1 MRKHPHKASHRQRSS
16 SALMR
21 LVLNRAAPLPAT
33 NATTVGIACYLA
45 LDALKDGHG
54 NNSNMNQLAYSINL
68 AAALA
73 ELGVCTDGHDRIAAA
88 QDALVASN
96 AISLDA
102 GRWIISDDCYRMIR
116 DALAIHDRQME
127 IASQGEIQAAHR
139 MIQERV
145 KAGDVT
151 HVDVQAR

>member
-16 SALMR
+16 SMLMR
-21 LVLNRAAPLPAT
+21 LVLNRATPLPAT

-54 NNSNMNQLAYSINL
+54 NDSNMNQLAYSVNL

-73 ELGVCTDGHDRIAAA
+73 ELGVCADGRDRIAAA

-116 DALAIHDRQME
+116 DAIAIHDRQIE
-127 IASQGEIQAAHR
+127 TASQGEIQTAHG

-145 KAGDVT
+145 RAGDVT
-151 HVDVQAR
+151 HVVVQAR